1 MEKWKFW
8 IDCGGT
14 FSDFVAVSDS
24 EEAGS
29 RERKV
34 KVHKVLSHSPHYESA
49 VEKGIE
55 DILGHRNFKDA
66 IEEIRLG
73 TTVATNA
80 FLERKGIPCAL
91 ITTEG
96 HRDILEIRQQ
106 NRPDLFELNIKKVKP
121 LYEYAYEIEERLD
134 AQGNVVKPLNEENL
148 RAILGKLEQQG
159 IKSLSFSLMHS
170 VVNPI
175 HELKAKEIAREFQFE
190 YISLSHEVSPKDH
203 FIARTETSVV
213 DAYLSPF
220 LEQYASE
227 LEKRLGL
234 KKIKITSH
242 LRKNEKDQ
250 DSYYQGPLDIHL
262 PGLNLKSKVKISLKE
277 KLSIQLSSTLSF
289 KEGPLQNLKLKN
301 PILSALEVDEEK
313 INIVFSN
320 VNLSLPQYI
329 SQLSFKKCDIQL
341 EFNSEDILFNC
352 PRIQI
357 NPATTQL
364 SNKNIPQLKKDL
376 TFNLNLDGQFKS
388 QLESLES
395 TNLQKLGKI
404 NIKLDHKK
412 IKFLD
417 LDFNSTLAFYI
428 KKNSFTVKPESID
441 WNLEINEFSS
451 IVETL
456 KDTSWAVISPFHSLK
471 GRIRLY
477 STNRGEITE
486 EKAFIPF
493 ELDLNLDKA
502 QHNQIKSTTKGSL
515 NLPFKS
521 GPPQLKLDIDIS
533 KFYVY
538 LPELDPIK
546 GLPKISSD
554 NRVSKKVEN
563 PKESQNSESSQS
575 ENTLDYQV
583 TIKTRNANS
592 IRIYYY
598 LFSPYL
604 PLGLQA
610 NLTPEEVTYSVDIK
624 NRTKVEY
631 LKRVIYISSLSL
643 SNKNTP
649 PLDLKLN
656 YEASGYDILL
666 NIVGTLDDP
675 KLLLSSTPSLPREDI
690 ISLLIYNRKS
700 SEISSFEKENVGGTE
715 AAIVDRALGLF
726 SIWAF
731 ASTPI
736 DSVSYDPSTKTYSAQ
751 ISLPGGVNFS
761 IGTDWDRVSILSFRK
776 RLNDSW
782 SIVTS
787 YLPATQDQDSKE
799 NILLQKEISF

>member
-1 MEKWKFW
+1 MKKILASLILIILLILGSVTYLFFNPEIILSPKVLTELNQKYLPALEMEWEKVN
-8 IDCGGT
+8 IDFTRQSLTTKTLSLSGRDFCAKYEGST
-14 FSDFVAVSDS
+14 FCFEKLSLMLRLNLLKIWDFDI
-24 EEAGS
+24 
-29 RERKV
+29 RELKV
-34 KVHKVLSHSPHYESA
+34 KDKKIVILANTDKEPKKDPADKIDMNELLSPIYQIVNQNLKYIPKSYQVTLTHTVL
-49 VEKGIE
+49 KTG
-55 DILGHRNFKDA
+55 DD
-66 IEEIRLG
+66 
-73 TTVATNA
+73 
-80 FLERKGIPCAL
+80 
-91 ITTEG
+91 
-96 HRDILEIRQQ
+96 
-106 NRPDLFELNIKKVKP
+106 DLTINTQI
-121 LYEYAYEIEERLD
+121 D
-134 AQGNVVKPLNEENL
+134 
-148 RAILGKLEQQG
+148 
-159 IKSLSFSLMHS
+159 S
-170 VVNPI
+170 
-175 HELKAKEIAREFQFE
+175 KEI
-190 YISLSHEVSPKDH
+190 ILSLKSIK
-203 FIARTETSVV
+203 T
-213 DAYLSPF
+213 
-220 LEQYASE
+220 
-227 LEKRLGL
+227 KKN

-262 PGLNLKSKVKISLKE
+262 PGLNLQSKVKISLKE

-301 PILSALEVDEEK
+301 PILSALEVDEER

-320 VNLSLPQYI
+320 VKLSLPQYI
-329 SQLSFKKCDIQL
+329 SQLSIKKCDIQL

-388 QLESLES
+388 KLESLES

-412 IKFLD
+412 INFLD

-456 KDTSWAVISPFHSLK
+456 KDTSWAIISPFHSLK
-471 GRIRLY
+471 GRIKLY

-486 EKAFIPF
+486 EKAYIPF

-515 NLPFKS
+515 HLPFKS
-521 GPPQLKLDIDIS
+521 GRPQLKLDIDIS

-666 NIVGTLDDP
+666 NVVGTLDDP

>member
-1 MEKWKFW
+1 MKKILASLILIILLILGSVTYLFFNPEIILSPKVLTELNQKYLPALEMEWEKVN
-8 IDCGGT
+8 IDFTRQSLTTKTLSLSGR
-14 FSDFVAVSDS
+14 DFCAKY
-24 EEAGS
+24 EGS
-29 RERKV
+29 IFCFEKLSLMMRLNLLKIWDFDIRELKV
-34 KVHKVLSHSPHYESA
+34 KDKKIV
-49 VEKGIE
+49 
-55 DILGHRNFKDA
+55 ILANTDKEPKKEPADK
-66 IEEIRLG
+66 IDM
-73 TTVATNA
+73 N
-80 FLERKGIPCAL
+80 
-91 ITTEG
+91 
-96 HRDILEIRQQ
+96 
-106 NRPDLFELNIKKVKP
+106 EL
-121 LYEYAYEIEERLD
+121 
-134 AQGNVVKPLNEENL
+134 
-148 RAILGKLEQQG
+148 
-159 IKSLSFSLMHS
+159 
-170 VVNPI
+170 
-175 HELKAKEIAREFQFE
+175 
-190 YISLSHEVSPKDH
+190 
-203 FIARTETSVV
+203 
-213 DAYLSPF
+213 LSPIYQIVNQN
-220 LEQYASE
+220 LKYIPKSYQVTLAHTVLKTGDDDLSINTQIDSKEMILS
-227 LEKRLGL
+227 LKSIKT